1 MLFSKGRII
10 AFCALFLPTLLR
22 GRDWLEVV
30 TSFSLLL
37 AVTKAHTHLITRFSI
52 YILRLLNFVRNKI
65 SLRTSLHLFR
75 PGTSKE
81 TAERDYAF
89 FSGPLTSDQLAYQMT
104 RQVIKLH
111 INSQPIV
118 YWQVLSRISSLG
130 HQPIIHLSKPAISCP
145 SFMAMTFLPETKD
158 VLAAPPAYKVHVIW
172 TPAEVVSHF
181 WCTKAREGL
190 MQIRLP
196 LSGIVECL
204 AEPSRFNLDDKI
216 TLVLCTK

>member
-37 AVTKAHTHLITRFSI
+37 TVTKAHTHLITRFSI
-52 YILRLLNFVRNKI
+52 YILRLLNFVRNKVN
-65 SLRTSLHLFR
+65 LRTSLHLFR

-89 FSGPLTSDQLAYQMT
+89 FSGPLTSDQVAYQMT
-104 RQVIKLH
+104 RRVIKLH

-145 SFMAMTFLPETKD
+145 SFLAMTFSPETKD
-158 VLAAPPAYKVHVIW
+158 VLAASPAYKVHVIW

>member
-65 SLRTSLHLFR
+65 NLRTSLHLFR

-89 FSGPLTSDQLAYQMT
+89 FSGPLTSDQVAYQMT

-145 SFMAMTFLPETKD
+145 SFMAMTFSPETKD

>member
-1 MLFSKGRII
+1 
-10 AFCALFLPTLLR
+10 
-22 GRDWLEVV
+22 
-30 TSFSLLL
+30 
-37 AVTKAHTHLITRFSI
+37 
-52 YILRLLNFVRNKI
+52 
-65 SLRTSLHLFR
+65 
-75 PGTSKE
+75 
-81 TAERDYAF
+81 
-89 FSGPLTSDQLAYQMT
+89 
-104 RQVIKLH
+104 
-111 INSQPIV
+111 
-118 YWQVLSRISSLG
+118 
-130 HQPIIHLSKPAISCP
+130 
-145 SFMAMTFLPETKD
+145 MAMTFLPETKD

>member
-22 GRDWLEVV
+22 GLEVV
-30 TSFSLLL
+30 SSFSLLL
-37 AVTKAHTHLITRFSI
+37 AVTKAHTHLTTRFSI

-65 SLRTSLHLFR
+65 NLRTSLHLFR
-75 PGTSKE
+75 PGTYKE

-89 FSGPLTSDQLAYQMT
+89 FSGPLTSDQVAYQMT

-130 HQPIIHLSKPAISCP
+130 HQPIIHLSKPTISCP
-145 SFMAMTFLPETKD
+145 SFMAMTFSPETKD
-158 VLAAPPAYKVHVIW
+158 ISAAPPAYKVHVIW

>member
-10 AFCALFLPTLLR
+10 AFCAFFLPTLLR
-22 GRDWLEVV
+22 GLVV
-30 TSFSLLL
+30 VSSFSLLL

-65 SLRTSLHLFR
+65 NLRTSLHLFR

-81 TAERDYAF
+81 TAERNNAF
-89 FSGPLTSDQLAYQMT
+89 FSGTLTSDQVAYQMT

-172 TPAEVVSHF
+172 TPSWSSFTLLVYKST
-181 WCTKAREGL
+181 W
-190 MQIRLP
+190 
-196 LSGIVECL
+196 
-204 AEPSRFNLDDKI
+204 RFDAN
-216 TLVLCTK
+216 